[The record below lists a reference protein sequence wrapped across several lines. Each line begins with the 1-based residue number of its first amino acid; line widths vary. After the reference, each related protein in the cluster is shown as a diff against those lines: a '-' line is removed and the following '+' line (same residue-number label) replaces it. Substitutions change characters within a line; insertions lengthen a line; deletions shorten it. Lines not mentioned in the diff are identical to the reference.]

1 MGSAAI
7 PGFAA
12 TTPVSK
18 AVAFARAPLGAESS
32 DQICRFRRFAAEGPG
47 IQTVQ
52 GQRSRVA
59 LGSTV
64 RSAHVIV
71 LSFNPLHRRSV
82 VMGMLLSIA
91 AVILVIA
98 GIITLLSGSVI
109 TGIVLIVIGYI
120 VGPGGYSI
128 SRR

>member
-7 PGFAA
+7 PGYAA

-18 AVAFARAPLGAESS
+18 AVAL
-32 DQICRFRRFAAEGPG
+32 
-47 IQTVQ
+47 
-52 GQRSRVA
+52 
-59 LGSTV
+59 
-64 RSAHVIV
+64 
-71 LSFNPLHRRSV
+71 

-91 AVILVIA
+91 AVILVVA

-109 TGIVLIVIGYI
+109 TGIALIVIGCV